1 MRMRVTSIL
10 VLVFGGLVL
19 LSAGG
24 MFLIALASAFDNT
37 RNSLTAILREQIN
50 EASVASTAFFIPLED
65 LGKWMADE
73 ISQDRMGVSEPES
86 LKYILAGALSSLP
99 QGEAVTVQFPDGT
112 GYYFDRAT
120 ETIQEVNWPPEWRV
134 SERGIGPD
142 GEWVLRPS
150 PLDGSH
156 RGAFITSA
164 RNKEGQQIAAIGI
177 RADLEPL
184 SRRLSNN
191 AAFRGKELTRFMLF
205 NDRIVVAHPLLV
217 MSEAGTRPTID
228 TLGDPY
234 LAQLFTAPRE
244 EMNLVKDIPGAE
256 FFFLETDRR
265 ERHGF
270 VLKEDKTRKTGGTVT
285 IGIHFDQS
293 SGAPEI
299 ERLLGT
305 MAVGLAVV
313 IVSVIV
319 AILVGRR
326 AARPIERLAAAAH
339 GVQSQNFDDVP
350 RLPPSHA
357 IELDEAA
364 SAFNAMVDGLKE
376 RERIRNLFGKYVP
389 ESVAQL
395 LLLDEGAGQPQTANA
410 TVFFL
415 DLAGFSTMSEKLDP
429 AGIIATMNAFF
440 SDAVDVIEEEQGVV
454 TQFQGDAI
462 LAVFNTP
469 VEDPNHAEHAVRA
482 AIRILKL
489 IKTKAFGGQQLA
501 CRIGL
506 NTGSLVAG
514 AVGAAQRLSYTV
526 HGDSV
531 NLAARLEAMN
541 KETETELLVADSTR
555 ILAPDFP
562 YEHVGTFAVRGRAE
576 MVAAYTIRDLPDVGP
591 AVAPGVG
598 SDVGPDKTAKA

>member
-24 MFLIALASAFDNT
+24 MFLIALFSALDNT
-37 RNSLTAILREQIN
+37 RNSLTALLNELIN
-50 EASVASTAFFIPLED
+50 EASVQSTVFFDPLEN
-65 LGKWMADE
+65 LGKWLAYE
-73 ISQDRMGVSEPES
+73 VGTDRMGVKDPES

-99 QGEAVTVQFPDGT
+99 QGEAVTIQFPDGS

-120 ETIQEVNWPPEWRV
+120 ETIQAVHWPPEWRV
-134 SERGIGPD
+134 SESGIGPE

-164 RNKEGQQIAAIGI
+164 RNADGRQIAAIGI
-177 RADLEPL
+177 RANLEPL
-184 SRRLSNN
+184 SQKLSSN
-191 AAFRGKELTRFMLF
+191 AVFRGTDLTRFMLF
-205 NDRIVVAHPLLV
+205 NERIVVAHPLLV
-217 MSEAGTRPTID
+217 MSAAGSRPTVD
-228 TLGDPY
+228 DLGDPF
-234 LAQLFTAPRE
+234 LEQLYTAPRE
-244 EMNLVKDIPGAE
+244 KMELVKEMAASE
-256 FFFLETDRR
+256 SFFLDTTDHGRR
-265 ERHGF
+265 GF
-270 VLKEDKTRKTGGTVT
+270 VLREDNSRKTGGTVT

-293 SGAPEI
+293 AGAAEI
-299 ERLLGT
+299 KRLLGT

-313 IVSVIV
+313 ILSVVV
-319 AILVGRR
+319 AILFGRR
-326 AARPIERLAAAAH
+326 AARPIEKLAVAAH
-339 GVQSQNFDDVP
+339 AVRLQDFANVP
-350 RLPPSHA
+350 HLPPSSA

-364 SAFNAMVDGLKE
+364 SAFNGMVDGLKE

-395 LLLDEGAGQPQTANA
+395 LLRDETAGKPQSANA

-429 AGIIATMNAFF
+429 AGIVATMNEFF
-440 SDAVDVIEEEQGVV
+440 SDVVEIIEQEKGVV
-454 TQFQGDAI
+454 TQFQGDAV

-469 VEDPNHAEHAVRA
+469 VEDPEHAIHGVRA
-482 AIRILKL
+482 AIRILKI
-489 IKTKAFGGQQLA
+489 IKSKTFGGQQLA

-506 NTGSLVAG
+506 NTGPLVAG

-541 KETETELLVADSTR
+541 KETETEVLVADSTR
-555 ILAPDFP
+555 LLAPDFP
-562 YEHVGTFAVRGRAE
+562 YEHVGTFVVRGRKE
-576 MVAAYTIRDLPDVGP
+576 PVAAFTFRKLPEI
-591 AVAPGVG
+591 ANL
-598 SDVGPDKTAKA
+598 

>member
-19 LSAGG
+19 ISAGG

-50 EASVASTAFFIPLED
+50 EASVASTVFFIPLED
-65 LGKWMADE
+65 LGKWLAYE
-73 ISQDRMGVSEPES
+73 VSEDRMGVNDPES

-99 QGEAVTVQFPDGT
+99 QGEAVTIQFPDGT

-120 ETIQEVNWPPEWRV
+120 ETIQETRWPPEWRV
-134 SERGIGPD
+134 SEKGIGPD

-164 RNKEGQQIAAIGI
+164 RDKEGRQIAAIGI

-184 SRRLSNN
+184 SQRLSSN
-191 AAFRGKELTRFMLF
+191 AVFRGTELTRFMLF

-217 MSEAGTRPTID
+217 MSAAGSRPTID

-244 EMNLVKDIPGAE
+244 EMNLVKDIAGADS
-256 FFFLETDRR
+256 FFLETDTQ

-270 VLKEDKTRKTGGTVT
+270 VLKEDKSRKTGGTVT
-285 IGIHFDQS
+285 IGIHFNQA

-299 ERLLGT
+299 KRLLGT

-313 IVSVIV
+313 IVSVVV

-326 AARPIERLAAAAH
+326 AARPIENLATAALA
-339 GVQSQNFDDVP
+339 VQRQDFADVP

-395 LLLDEGAGQPQTANA
+395 LLRDDGAGQPQAANA

-440 SDAVDVIEEEQGVV
+440 SDAVDVIEEEKGVV

-462 LAVFNTP
+462 LAVFNIP
-469 VEDPNHAEHAVRA
+469 VEDSSHAEHAVRA

-489 IKTKAFGGQQLA
+489 IKTKTFGGQQLA

-506 NTGSLVAG
+506 NTGPLVAG

-555 ILAPDFP
+555 ALAPDFP
-562 YEHVGTFAVRGRAE
+562 YEHVGTFAVRGREE

-591 AVAPGVG
+591 AG
-598 SDVGPDKTAKA
+598 SRPA